1 MDRANYDPVL
11 CVTFRTV
18 LIANNIT
25 QINKDMNLNITL
37 EEVKLCKRLNKRTT
51 VDMFELLAKSLAPS
65 IHGHDY
71 IKKAILCL
79 LLGGMEKI
87 LPNGTRLR
95 G

>member
-1 MDRANYDPVL
+1 M
-11 CVTFRTV
+11 
-18 LIANNIT
+18 
-25 QINKDMNLNITL
+25 NITL
-37 EEVKLCKRLNKRTT
+37 EDVKLCKRLAKRSNM
-51 VDMFELLAKSLAPS
+51 DMFELLSKSLAPS

>member
-1 MDRANYDPVL
+1 
-11 CVTFRTV
+11 
-18 LIANNIT
+18 
-25 QINKDMNLNITL
+25 MNLNITL
-37 EEVKLCKRLNKRTT
+37 EEVKLCKRLAKRNT
-51 VDMFELLAKSLAPS
+51 VDMFELLSKSLAPS

>member
-1 MDRANYDPVL
+1 M
-11 CVTFRTV
+11 T
-18 LIANNIT
+18 
-25 QINKDMNLNITL
+25 ITL
-37 EEVKLCKRLNKRTT
+37 DDVKLCKRLAKRSNL
-51 VDMFELLAKSLAPS
+51 DMFELLGKSLAPS
-65 IHGHDY
+65 IHGHEY

>member
-1 MDRANYDPVL
+1 
-11 CVTFRTV
+11 
-18 LIANNIT
+18 
-25 QINKDMNLNITL
+25 MNLNITL
-37 EEVKLCKRLNKRTT
+37 EDIKLCKRLAKRAT
-51 VDMFELLAKSLAPS
+51 VDMFELLSKSLAPS
-65 IHGHDY
+65 IHGHEY

>member
-1 MDRANYDPVL
+1 
-11 CVTFRTV
+11 
-18 LIANNIT
+18 
-25 QINKDMNLNITL
+25 MNMSITL
-37 EEVKLCKRLNKRTT
+37 EDVKLCKRLAKRGST
-51 VDMFELLAKSLAPS
+51 DMFELLSKSLAPS